1 MEKIIK
7 NLLGL
12 TTDNRKVYDFKPGY
26 RTTNVKETLTF
37 EQWCKEYRVSMAHG
51 KSAVHFG

>member
-7 NLLGL
+7 QLLGL

-26 RTTNVKETLTF
+26 RTTNVKNSLTF

-51 KSAVHFG
+51 KSIVHFG